1 MTEASTIRGKR
12 NQRKGVVVEDKAH
25 KTIVVRV
32 ERVMRHPIYGK
43 VIRTHKKYHVHDE
56 ENRAHKGDLVQI
68 IECRPFSKTKRWR
81 LAEILRGQTRNPAV
95 EEPNDTDADQ
105 T

>member
-1 MTEASTIRGKR
+1 MAEAATVRSKHK
-12 NQRKGVVVEDKAH
+12 QRKGVVVEDKMH

-32 ERVMRHPIYGK
+32 ERVVRHPTYGK

-56 ENRAHKGDLVQI
+56 KNRASKGDRVQI
-68 IECRPFSKTKRWR
+68 MECRPLSKTKKWR
-81 LAEILRGQTRNPAV
+81 LVEILSPQTKNPVA
-95 EEPNDTDADQ
+95 EDLDDTDANQ